1 MTHSPEDSTYFQ
13 QSVFNED
20 VWFYGNVYGLENA
33 NIGITSIVQNN
44 SNVTVQSNETITV
57 TTNSVGIVTFTQNN
71 IGIANTLTLERTGI
85 VQKLFE
91 NVNVS
96 STALTGT
103 INLDILSGTL
113 FYYTADASGNWTFNI
128 RGNSSTTLNSILPI
142 GKSVTIT
149 VLSTQGSTARYAS
162 GFTVDGSSVSPKWQG
177 GTAPSTGYTSSINV
191 YTYSIVKTADA
202 TFTVLNS
209 ATINGPWTSALGRTL
224 NGTPLQN
231 NLSPVTVTTV
241 TVGLVNTTI
250 VVSCQSQTVAYPTGA
265 TGLTRYAHAAGE
277 APVLV
282 PS

>member
-71 IGIANTLTLERTGI
+71 IGIANTVTLERTGI
-85 VQKLFE
+85 VQQLFE

-128 RGNSSTTLNSILPI
+128 RGNSSTTLNSILPV

-162 GFTVDGSSVSPKWQG
+162 GFTIDGSSVSPKWQG
-177 GTAPSTGYTSSINV
+177 GTAISAGYTSSINI
-191 YTYSIVKTADA
+191 YTYVIVKTADA
-202 TFTVLNS
+202 TFTVFGS
-209 ATINGPWTSALGRTL
+209 
-224 NGTPLQN
+224 
-231 NLSPVTVTTV
+231 
-241 TVGLVNTTI
+241 
-250 VVSCQSQTVAYPTGA
+250 
-265 TGLTRYAHAAGE
+265 LTKFA
-277 APVLV
+277 
-282 PS
+282 

>member
-57 TTNSVGIVTFTQNN
+57 TTNSVGIVTFTQSN
-71 IGIANTLTLERTGI
+71 IGIANTVTLERTGI
-85 VQKLFE
+85 VQQLFE

-113 FYYTADASGNWTFNI
+113 FYYTADASGNWTFNL
-128 RGNSSTTLNSILPI
+128 RGNSSTTLNSILPV

-162 GFTVDGSSVSPKWQG
+162 GFTIDGSSVSPKWQG
-177 GTAPSTGYTSSINV
+177 GTAISAGYTSSINI
-191 YTYSIVKTADA
+191 YTYVIVKTADA
-202 TFTVLNS
+202 TFTVFGS
-209 ATINGPWTSALGRTL
+209 
-224 NGTPLQN
+224 
-231 NLSPVTVTTV
+231 
-241 TVGLVNTTI
+241 
-250 VVSCQSQTVAYPTGA
+250 
-265 TGLTRYAHAAGE
+265 LTKFA
-277 APVLV
+277 
-282 PS
+282 

>member
-71 IGIANTLTLERTGI
+71 IGIANTITLERTGI
-85 VQKLFE
+85 VQQLFE

-113 FYYTADASGNWTFNI
+113 FYYTADASGNWSFNI

-149 VLSTQGSTARYAS
+149 VLSTQGGTARYAS

-177 GTAPSTGYTSSINV
+177 GTAPSTGYTSSINI
-191 YTYSIVKTADA
+191 YTYVIVKTADA
-202 TFTVLNS
+202 TFTVFGS
-209 ATINGPWTSALGRTL
+209 
-224 NGTPLQN
+224 
-231 NLSPVTVTTV
+231 
-241 TVGLVNTTI
+241 
-250 VVSCQSQTVAYPTGA
+250 
-265 TGLTRYAHAAGE
+265 LTKFA
-277 APVLV
+277 
-282 PS
+282 